1 MLKCLSE
8 RREAPLVRLGPA
20 LIKPGWC
27 ARLVCDGKRAQ
38 RLRVVNRCSKL
49 QDGVYVQ
56 NRPPNLADDELAQT
70 LEVRSKLVRRLR
82 WLLVGNLTCE
92 PLGEVLESPI
102 PAREE
107 VDPGDRRDV
116 KVRWDSLDSDGDDRL
131 LQKNGVFNLA
141 PNERRGSFARPRDAH
156 DDMRGVLDRVFD
168 RGREVLAL
176 IEVALVVPS

>member
-1 MLKCLSE
+1 M
-8 RREAPLVRLGPA
+8 
-20 LIKPGWC
+20 
-27 ARLVCDGKRAQ
+27 
-38 RLRVVNRCSKL
+38 
-49 QDGVYVQ
+49 
-56 NRPPNLADDELAQT
+56 
-70 LEVRSKLVRRLR
+70 
-82 WLLVGNLTCE
+82 
-92 PLGEVLESPI
+92 LESPI

-107 VDPGDRRDV
+107 IDPCDRRDV

-131 LQKNGVFNLA
+131 LQENGVFNLA